1 MYQNSSGNQSGTKK
15 LDPNEK
21 KKIRDLEHRVDKLEL
36 VCESLWEIIKEEK
49 SLTETDLIERMSQVD
64 LKDGK
69 FDGKKRRENA
79 AECSN
84 CGRMN
89 SKRLK
94 CTEFPGHKIP

>member
-69 FDGKKRRENA
+69 FDGK
-79 AECSN
+79 
-84 CGRMN
+84 
-89 SKRLK
+89 
-94 CTEFPGHKIP
+94 